1 MLLSFRAVVWTRDVA
16 FLATG
21 LSHGRRGGAGADGRD
36 ARDAGVRRV
45 TRRQLNRASTAAGVC
60 RQGRYLPEYEYRCSS
75 VARVGTC

>member
-45 TRRQLNRASTAAGVC
+45 TRRQLNRASTAARV
-60 RQGRYLPEYEYRCSS
+60 RRPGRYLL
-75 VARVGTC
+75 VARIGTC